1 MASDVTA
8 QSAKMLVDLVRER
21 EVTAFEV
28 VTAFLDK
35 IDSVNP
41 TLNALCTVL
50 HESALEAAALADER
64 MERGLP
70 LGPLH
75 GLPVAL
81 KDLTPTEGVRTTRG
95 SRLFENAIPEKDAE
109 LVTRLKK
116 AGAIIIGKTNT
127 PEFGHKGETN
137 NLIFG
142 QTRNPWRLDRTP
154 GGSSGGSA
162 AAVAAAL
169 VPFAE
174 GSDGAGS
181 IRIPAAMCGVFGFKP
196 SYGRVPDVAGPF
208 SSHTP
213 FFHNGPLARS
223 VTDAALLY
231 QAMVGLDVSDPFSV
245 PTQGNILD
253 TLDRGIEGLRIAY
266 SPNLGSFQVSGEV
279 SQSCARAV
287 RAFER
292 LGCVVNEVDIDFGPD
307 LETSF
312 FALWCAKLATFYA
325 DLSEQQ
331 LALFEPVVQNLI
343 ERGKGLSVVAVGK
356 ANLARE
362 TVWYALNRVFEA
374 HDLLVCPTTAV
385 SAFPIND
392 GPPPSINGTKVD
404 PLLGWFLTYPINFTG
419 NPAASI
425 PCGFSGDGLPIG
437 MQIIGRRL
445 DDDVVLR
452 ASRAF
457 ERAAPWR
464 KIARAEQ
471 L

>member
-1 MASDVTA
+1 MANDATT
-8 QSAKMLVDLVRER
+8 QSARMLLNLVRER
-21 EVTAFEV
+21 EITALEV

-35 IDSVNP
+35 IDSINP
-41 TLNALCTVL
+41 KLNAFCTVL

-70 LGPLH
+70 LGQLH
-75 GLPVAL
+75 GLPIAL
-81 KDLTPTEGVRTTRG
+81 KDLTPTGGVRTTRG
-95 SRLFENAIPEKDAE
+95 SRLFENAIPDKDAE
-109 LVTRLKK
+109 LVKRLKK

-137 NLIFG
+137 NLVFG
-142 QTRNPWRLDRTP
+142 Q
-154 GGSSGGSA
+154 
-162 AAVAAAL
+162 
-169 VPFAE
+169 
-174 GSDGAGS
+174 

-231 QAMVGLDVSDPFSV
+231 QAMAGLDVPDPFSV
-245 PTQGNILD
+245 STQGNILD
-253 TLDRGIEGLRIAY
+253 TLDQGVDGLRIAY
-266 SPNLGSFQVSGEV
+266 SPDLGSFQESEEV
-279 SQSCARAV
+279 SRVCAHAV
-287 RAFER
+287 QAFEQ
-292 LGCVVNEVDIDFGPD
+292 LGCVVSEVDIDFGPD
-307 LETSF
+307 LEASF

-325 DLSEQQ
+325 ELPEQQ

-343 ERGKGLSVVAVGK
+343 ERGKGLSAVAVGK
-356 ANLARE
+356 ANLTRE
-362 TVWYALNRVFEA
+362 AVWHALNRVFET

-392 GPPPSINGTKVD
+392 GPPSSINGTKID

-425 PCGFSGDGLPIG
+425 PCGFSRDGLPIG

-452 ASRAF
+452 ASRSF
-457 ERAAPWR
+457 ERVAPWR

>member
-1 MASDVTA
+1 MANDATT
-8 QSAKMLVDLVRER
+8 QSARMLLNLVRER
-21 EVTAFEV
+21 EITALEV

-35 IDSVNP
+35 IDSINP
-41 TLNALCTVL
+41 KLNAFCTVL

-70 LGPLH
+70 LGQLH
-75 GLPVAL
+75 GLPIAL
-81 KDLTPTEGVRTTRG
+81 KDLTPTGGVRTTRG
-95 SRLFENAIPEKDAE
+95 SRLFENAIPDKDAE
-109 LVTRLKK
+109 LVKRLKK

-137 NLIFG
+137 NLVFG

-231 QAMVGLDVSDPFSV
+231 QAMAGLDVPDPFSV
-245 PTQGNILD
+245 STQGNILD
-253 TLDRGIEGLRIAY
+253 TLDQGVDGLRIAY
-266 SPNLGSFQVSGEV
+266 SPDLGSFQVSEEV
-279 SQSCARAV
+279 SRVCAHAV
-287 RAFER
+287 QAFEQ
-292 LGCVVNEVDIDFGPD
+292 LGCVVSEVDIDFGPD
-307 LETSF
+307 LEASF

-325 DLSEQQ
+325 ELPEQQ

-343 ERGKGLSVVAVGK
+343 ERGKGLSAVAVGK
-356 ANLARE
+356 ANLTRE
-362 TVWYALNRVFEA
+362 AVWHALNRVFET

-392 GPPPSINGTKVD
+392 GPPSSINGTKID

-425 PCGFSGDGLPIG
+425 PCGFSRDGLPIG

-457 ERAAPWR
+457 ERVAPWR